1 MILKS
6 KRKKNMAKSYSLE
19 ELQSRYSTLKGLK
32 TKADKKRE
40 ASINAYET
48 AQSELENSNNEVK
61 NITLRKEGF
70 EKILSS
76 YEENTPEYKKA
87 KKEYDKVSKE
97 LETAEAEQQKNQ
109 TAFDTAK
116 TTLETLRTQYADL
129 DQELQV
135 IRISFARDPRINQVL
150 KESLETEYDKKI
162 RGQSNLVEFT
172 KNQSIDLTNAMKND
186 PTLSDLATKL
196 KEAFAEKSK
205 YSAYST
211 EPEAAK
217 ANQAYADAATALRNA
232 VKGMENFKTV
242 ELTDNDLG
250 AIITDQPVLT
260 EEIAKQEQIKTD
272 LEAKKVRVL
281 ASIEAAKTASTGSK
295 EELENQK
302 TEKENEIA
310 QVESEITQAD
320 TNISNVETELQG
332 LGYDLSTID
341 LDAAIAQLEIDIQN
355 ADIPDGLT
363 PEEEQELQD
372 LENKDSSVDTTEVEN
387 AQRANDAA
395 KKSLTDSGYITP
407 EAIEA
412 LGIDG
417 FEDLYK
423 EFFDLDRELRKKFL
437 EIKGTE
443 IEDKDNSDEIKSLD
457 EAIKNYQD
465 KARELSGKTGF
476 SVEALQDYL
485 LRDVAERI
493 DNKDD
498 GFEEIPEEYATGL
511 AEARFEKFAKDSTLY
526 DDEIE
531 DLRDN
536 LDKLSEQEKAIL
548 AGKDPKAY
556 KTELGKYIDNVNDL
570 DENEKSSFFS
580 TMKSSLTQVA
590 KGFWDKLKGFFSKT
604 ANKIKSKFEPDLKEE
619 PEGYE
624 DLLSNVQKT
633 GEDLTAAKDALGD
646 SALTPEEEA
655 RMQELI
661 DKSNGNV
668 KASRDKSKLESTM
681 QKLETLKAERA
692 RREALTDQKGILEGD
707 RDLIQAQID
716 NSPVLEDIE
725 ITDSGAIHDTK
736 GTLYK
741 DVRSS
746 FDEER

>member
-19 ELQSRYSTLKGLK
+19 ELQSRYSTLKRLK
-32 TKADKKRE
+32 TNADKKRE

-48 AQSELENSNNEVK
+48 AQSKLENSNKEVK

-76 YEENTPEYKKA
+76 YEKNTSEYENA
-87 KKEYDKVSKE
+87 KTEYDKVSKE
-97 LETAEAEQQKNQ
+97 LEAAEAKQQKNQ

-162 RGQSNLVEFT
+162 KEQSNLVEFT
-172 KNQSIDLTNAMKND
+172 KNQSTDLTNAIKND

-232 VKGMENFKTV
+232 VKGMDNFKTV

-250 AIITDQPVLT
+250 AIINDQPVLT
-260 EEIAKQEQIKTD
+260 EEIAKQKQIKTD

-281 ASIEAAKTASTGSK
+281 DSIETAKTASTGSK

-302 TEKENEIA
+302 TKKENKIA

-341 LDAAIAQLEIDIQN
+341 LDAAIAQLETDIQN
-355 ADIPDGLT
+355 ANIPDGLT
-363 PEEEQELQD
+363 PKEEQELQD

-412 LGIDG
+412 LEIDG

-493 DNKDD
+493 DNRDD

-526 DDEIE
+526 GDEIK

-556 KTELGKYIDNVNDL
+556 KAELENYIDNVNDL

-580 TMKSSLTQVA
+580 TMKSSLTQVS
-590 KGFWDKLKGFFSKT
+590 KGFWNKLKGFFSKT
-604 ANKIKSKFEPDLKEE
+604 ANKIKSKFEPNLKEQ

-633 GEDLTAAKDALGD
+633 GEDLIAAKDALGD

-661 DKSNGNV
+661 DKRDGNV
-668 KASRDKSKLESTM
+668 NASSDKSKLESTM
-681 QKLETLKAERA
+681 QKLETLKAERK
-692 RREALTDQKGILEGD
+692 RREALADQKRILEGD

>member
-97 LETAEAEQQKNQ
+97 LEAAEAEQQKNQ

-196 KEAFAEKSK
+196 KEAFAEKNK

-217 ANQAYADAATALRNA
+217 ANQAYADVATALRNA

-412 LGIDG
+412 LEIDG

-526 DDEIE
+526 ADEIE